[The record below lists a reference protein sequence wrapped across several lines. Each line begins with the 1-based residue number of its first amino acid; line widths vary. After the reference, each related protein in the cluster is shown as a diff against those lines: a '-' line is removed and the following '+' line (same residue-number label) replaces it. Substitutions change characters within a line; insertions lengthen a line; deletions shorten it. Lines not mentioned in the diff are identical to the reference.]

1 MYGSAYMY
9 NWEETTKLKCV
20 LVVVAPAALSH
31 PSIFTQFSNE
41 TNFNYLK
48 TNTPPRVL
56 SRSSTPLS
64 DSTLTNRKAKLNKPS
79 GKQVEKSI

>member
-1 MYGSAYMY
+1 MYGLAYMY

-31 PSIFTQFSNE
+31 PSIFTQFSDE

-48 TNTPPRVL
+48 TNTPQ
-56 SRSSTPLS
+56 SAQPLLDASVGFNS
-64 DSTLTNRKAKLNKPS
+64 D
-79 GKQVEKSI
+79 KSESET